1 VYKYEDY
8 KTPYEAFKKLSNYDQ
23 YLKAGVSIERMDSEI
38 RKMSPTMFAKK
49 MQEAR
54 TKLFKQITI
63 PDPTEID
70 LLEFVKARSGS
81 FPN

>member
-1 VYKYEDY
+1 
-8 KTPYEAFKKLSNYDQ
+8 
-23 YLKAGVSIERMDSEI
+23 MDSEI

-49 MQEAR
+49 IQEAR